1 MTTVYREPAPRGE
14 ASKPQLWDVAVASDG
29 VVYFAAHDAHR
40 VVSLDSAATSDDH
53 ATTTVA
59 RVNGPM
65 GLLLDEEAGRLLIT
79 CNNSVRAVAVPTL
92 AERRAARPLAMAR
105 LWTRVQRERG
115 DLAGADDATLGKLPD
130 GCLFE
135 GLFARVIR
143 TFYP

>member
-1 MTTVYREPAPRGE
+1 
-14 ASKPQLWDVAVASDG
+14 
-29 VVYFAAHDAHR
+29 
-40 VVSLDSAATSDDH
+40 
-53 ATTTVA
+53 
-59 RVNGPM
+59 M

-79 CNNSVRAVAVPTL
+79 CNNSVCAVAVPTL

-143 TFYP
+143 TFFP

>member
-1 MTTVYREPAPRGE
+1 
-14 ASKPQLWDVAVASDG
+14 
-29 VVYFAAHDAHR
+29 
-40 VVSLDSAATSDDH
+40 
-53 ATTTVA
+53 
-59 RVNGPM
+59 
-65 GLLLDEEAGRLLIT
+65 
-79 CNNSVRAVAVPTL
+79 
-92 AERRAARPLAMAR
+92 MAR